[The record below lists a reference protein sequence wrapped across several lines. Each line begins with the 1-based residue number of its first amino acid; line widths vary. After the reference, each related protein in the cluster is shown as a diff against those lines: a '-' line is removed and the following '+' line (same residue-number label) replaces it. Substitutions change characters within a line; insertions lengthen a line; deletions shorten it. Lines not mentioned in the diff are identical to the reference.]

1 MLIQNDDK
9 MNRFF
14 VILFLISNYLFA
26 QLENNILFKVNDSLV
41 YVDEFN
47 RVYNKNIDLIDE
59 NNQKDFESYL
69 ELFINYKLKLAEAY
83 DLGLQNDPKYKSELN
98 KYVKQ
103 LQNTYLTDRET
114 EDKFLREAYER
125 TKYEVNVSH
134 VLIRIDEND
143 NDTIDVYNK
152 LNNLRGPFLNSSIN
166 DFKNSNL
173 ENEELIIENLG
184 YFSAFKM
191 IYKFEN
197 MAYNT
202 SVGEVSMPF
211 RSRFGFHILKVND
224 KRPSLGE
231 VTVGHIMTYKNKPN
245 AFERITNISDSL
257 NNGVSFEYLAKKYS
271 DDKNSS
277 FKGGRLNPFSSGQIN
292 SIPFEN
298 AAFEL
303 DKKNNISKPIETKYG
318 WHIIKFYSKK
328 NLQKFDEIKYELLN
342 KLKKSS
348 RFSMVSDSFYDF
360 LINRYGLNFQ
370 NNNLDYFISILDPS
384 YFKGEWVIPESI
396 DEEKILIKILDRNL
410 KFIDFATFLEDN
422 QRKTSVTP
430 YQKLISDQ
438 YKSFI
443 KYNALEVYKNNL
455 ESENSDYKYVI
466 KEYREGLLLFNLMQ
480 DKIWTVRDSDSTK
493 LKRYFD
499 DNKNKY
505 SSFEDERGKVIG
517 DFQQYQE
524 EIWIN
529 SLKSKHKLTINKRAV
544 KRLKKEYN

>member
-1 MLIQNDDK
+1 MY
-9 MNRFF
+9 RFF
-14 VILFLISNYLFA
+14 IVLSLFINFSFA

-134 VLIRIDEND
+134 ILIRIDEND

-152 LNNLRGPFLNSSIN
+152 LNNLRDPFLNSSIN
-166 DFKNSNL
+166 DFKNSHL
-173 ENEELIIENLG
+173 EDEELIIENLG

-197 MAYNT
+197 MAYKT
-202 SVGEVSMPF
+202 PVGEVSLPF

-224 KRPSLGE
+224 KRSSLGE

-245 AFERITNISDSL
+245 AYERITNILDSL
-257 NNGVSFEYLAKKYS
+257 NNGISFEYLAKKYS

-303 DKKNNISKPIETKYG
+303 GKKNNVSKPIETKYG

-328 NLQKFDEIKYELLN
+328 NVQKFDEIKYELLN

-348 RFSMVSDSFYDF
+348 RFSIVSDSFYDF
-360 LINRYGLNFQ
+360 LMNRYGLSYQ

-384 YFKGEWVIPESI
+384 YFKGEWSIPESI
-396 DEEKILIKILDRNL
+396 DEEKTLIKILDKNL

-422 QRKTSVTP
+422 QRKTSITP
-430 YQKLISDQ
+430 YQKLISDR

-455 ESENSDYKYVI
+455 ESENSDYKFVI

-493 LKRYFD
+493 LKIFFSE
-499 DNKNKY
+499 NKNKY
-505 SSFEDERGKVIG
+505 TSFEEDRGKVIG

-524 EIWIN
+524 ELWIN
-529 SLKSKHKLTINKRAV
+529 SLKSKHKLTINKRTV

>member
-1 MLIQNDDK
+1 

-14 VILFLISNYLFA
+14 IVLSLFINFSFA

-114 EDKFLREAYER
+114 ENKFLREAYER

-166 DFKNSNL
+166 DFKNSHL
-173 ENEELIIENLG
+173 EDEELIIENLG

-197 MAYNT
+197 MAYKT
-202 SVGEVSMPF
+202 PVGEVSLPF

-224 KRPSLGE
+224 KRSSLGE

-245 AFERITNISDSL
+245 AYERITNILDSL
-257 NNGVSFEYLAKKYS
+257 NNGLSFEYLAKKYS

-303 DKKNNISKPIETKYG
+303 GKKNNISKAIETKYG

-328 NLQKFDEIKYELLN
+328 NVQKFDEIKYELLN

-348 RFSMVSDSFYDF
+348 RFSIVSDSFYDF
-360 LINRYGLNFQ
+360 LMDRYGLNYQ

-384 YFKGEWVIPESI
+384 YFKGEWSIPESI
-396 DEEKILIKILDRNL
+396 DEEKTLIKILDKNL

-422 QRKTSVTP
+422 QRKTSITP
-430 YQKLISDQ
+430 YQKLISDR

-455 ESENSDYKYVI
+455 ESENSDYKFVI

-493 LKRYFD
+493 LKMFFSE
-499 DNKNKY
+499 NKNKY
-505 SSFEDERGKVIG
+505 TSFEEDRGKVIG

-524 EIWIN
+524 ELWIN
-529 SLKSKHKLTINKRAV
+529 SLKSKHKLTINKRTV

>member
-1 MLIQNDDK
+1 

-14 VILFLISNYLFA
+14 IVISLFINSSFA

-152 LNNLRGPFLNSSIN
+152 LNNLRDPFLNSSFN

-173 ENEELIIENLG
+173 EDDELIVENLG

-303 DKKNNISKPIETKYG
+303 GKKNNISKPIETKYG

-348 RFSMVSDSFYDF
+348 RFNIVSDSFYDF
-360 LINRYGLNFQ
+360 LMNRYGLNDQ

-422 QRKTSVTP
+422 QRKTSVTS

-438 YKSFI
+438 YKSFV

-524 EIWIN
+524 ELWIN

>member
-1 MLIQNDDK
+1 

-14 VILFLISNYLFA
+14 IVLSLFINFSFA

-125 TKYEVNVSH
+125 TKHEVNVSH

-166 DFKNSNL
+166 DFKNSHI
-173 ENEELIIENLG
+173 EDEELIIENLG

-197 MAYNT
+197 MAYKT
-202 SVGEVSMPF
+202 PVGEVSLPF

-224 KRPSLGE
+224 KRSSLGE

-245 AFERITNISDSL
+245 AYERITNILDSL
-257 NNGVSFEYLAKKYS
+257 NNGISFEYLAKKYS

-303 DKKNNISKPIETKYG
+303 GKKNNVSKPIETKYG

-328 NLQKFDEIKYELLN
+328 NVQKFDEIKYELLN

-348 RFSMVSDSFYDF
+348 RFSIVSDSFYDF
-360 LINRYGLNFQ
+360 LMNRYGLSYQ

-384 YFKGEWVIPESI
+384 YFKGEWSIPESI
-396 DEEKILIKILDRNL
+396 DEEKTLIKILDKNL

-422 QRKTSVTP
+422 QRKTSITP
-430 YQKLISDQ
+430 YQNLISDR

-455 ESENSDYKYVI
+455 ESENSDYKFVI

-493 LKRYFD
+493 LKMFFSE
-499 DNKNKY
+499 NKNKY
-505 SSFEDERGKVIG
+505 TSFEEDRGKVIG

-524 EIWIN
+524 ELWIN
-529 SLKSKHKLTINKRAV
+529 SLKSKHKLTINKRTV

>member
-1 MLIQNDDK
+1 

-14 VILFLISNYLFA
+14 IVLSLFINFSFA

-114 EDKFLREAYER
+114 ENKFLREAYER

-152 LNNLRGPFLNSSIN
+152 LNNLRDPFLNSSIN
-166 DFKNSNL
+166 DFKNSHL
-173 ENEELIIENLG
+173 EDEELIIENLG

-197 MAYNT
+197 MAYKT
-202 SVGEVSMPF
+202 PVGEVSLPF

-224 KRPSLGE
+224 KRSSLGE

-245 AFERITNISDSL
+245 AYERITNILDSL
-257 NNGVSFEYLAKKYS
+257 NNGISFEYLAKKYS

-303 DKKNNISKPIETKYG
+303 GKKNNVSKPIETKYG

-328 NLQKFDEIKYELLN
+328 NVQKFDEIKYELLN

-348 RFSMVSDSFYDF
+348 RFSMVTDSFYNF
-360 LINRYGLNFQ
+360 LMNRYGINYQ

-384 YFKGEWVIPESI
+384 YFKGEWSIPESI
-396 DEEKILIKILDRNL
+396 DEEKILIQILDKNL

-422 QRKTSVTP
+422 QRKTSITS
-430 YQKLISDQ
+430 YQKLISDR

-455 ESENSDYKYVI
+455 ESENSDYKFVI

-493 LKRYFD
+493 LKMFFSE
-499 DNKNKY
+499 NKNKY
-505 SSFEDERGKVIG
+505 TSFEEDKGKVIG

-524 EIWIN
+524 ELWIN
-529 SLKSKHKLTINKRAV
+529 SLKSKHKLTINKRTV
-544 KRLKKEYN
+544 KRLKKDYN

>member
-1 MLIQNDDK
+1 

-14 VILFLISNYLFA
+14 IILFLSSNFSFA

-125 TKYEVNVSH
+125 TKHEVNVSH

-143 NDTIDVYNK
+143 NDTINVYNK
-152 LNNLRGPFLNSSIN
+152 LNSLRGPFLNSSIG
-166 DFKNSNL
+166 DFKKSNQ
-173 ENEELIIENLG
+173 EDEELIIENLG

-197 MAYNT
+197 MAYKT
-202 SVGEVSMPF
+202 PVGEVSLPF
-211 RSRFGFHILKVND
+211 RSRFGFHILKVNN
-224 KRPSLGE
+224 KRSSLGE

-245 AFERITNISDSL
+245 AYERITNILDSL

-303 DKKNNISKPIETKYG
+303 GKKNNISKPIETKYG

-328 NLQKFDEIKYELLN
+328 NVQKFDEIKYELLN

-348 RFSMVSDSFYDF
+348 RFSIVSDSFYDF
-360 LINRYGLNFQ
+360 LMNRYGLSYQ
-370 NNNLDYFISILDPS
+370 NNNLDYFISILDPG
-384 YFKGEWVIPESI
+384 YFKGEWSIPESI
-396 DEEKILIKILDRNL
+396 QEEKILIKISDKHL
-410 KFIDFATFLEDN
+410 KYIDFATFLEDN
-422 QRKTSVTP
+422 QRKSSVTP

-443 KYNALEVYKNNL
+443 KYNALEIYKNNL
-455 ESENSDYKYVI
+455 ESENSDYKFVI

-493 LKRYFD
+493 LKMFFNE
-499 DNKNKY
+499 NKNKY
-505 SSFEDERGKVIG
+505 TSFEEDRGKVIG
-517 DFQQYQE
+517 DFQQFQE
-524 EIWIN
+524 ELWIN
-529 SLKSKHKLTINKRAV
+529 SLKSKHKLTLNKRTI
-544 KRLKKEYN
+544 KRLKKDYN

>member
-1 MLIQNDDK
+1 

-14 VILFLISNYLFA
+14 IILLLISNFSFA

-125 TKYEVNVSH
+125 TKHEVNVSH

-143 NDTIDVYNK
+143 NDTINVYNK
-152 LNNLRGPFLNSSIN
+152 LNALRGLFLNSSID
-166 DFKNSNL
+166 DFKNSHK
-173 ENEELIIENLG
+173 EDEELIIENLG

-197 MAYNT
+197 MAYKT
-202 SVGEVSMPF
+202 PVGEVSLPF

-224 KRPSLGE
+224 KRSSLGE

-245 AFERITNISDSL
+245 AYERISNILDSL

-303 DKKNNISKPIETKYG
+303 GKKNNISKPIETKYG

-328 NLQKFDEIKYELLN
+328 NVQKFDEIKYELLN

-348 RFSMVSDSFYDF
+348 RFSIVSDSFYDF
-360 LINRYGLNFQ
+360 LMNRYGLSYQ

-384 YFKGEWVIPESI
+384 YFKGEWSIPESI
-396 DEEKILIKILDRNL
+396 QEEKILIKIFDKNL
-410 KFIDFATFLEDN
+410 KYIDFATFLEDN
-422 QRKTSVTP
+422 QRKSSVTP

-443 KYNALEVYKNNL
+443 KYNALEIYKNNL
-455 ESENSDYKYVI
+455 ESENSDYKFVI

-480 DKIWTVRDSDSTK
+480 DKIWTLKEDDSVK
-493 LKRYFD
+493 LKTFFN
-499 DNKNKY
+499 DNKIKY
-505 SSFEDERGKVIG
+505 KSFEDERSKVIM
-517 DFQQYQE
+517 DFQKFQE
-524 EIWIN
+524 DNWLKI
-529 SLKSKHKLTINKRAV
+529 LKSKHKLTLNKRTI
-544 KRLKKEYN
+544 KRLKKDYN

>member
-1 MLIQNDDK
+1 

-14 VILFLISNYLFA
+14 IVLSLFINFSFA

-134 VLIRIDEND
+134 ILIRIDEND

-166 DFKNSNL
+166 DFKNSHL
-173 ENEELIIENLG
+173 EDEELIIENLG

-197 MAYNT
+197 MAYKT
-202 SVGEVSMPF
+202 PVGEVSLPF

-224 KRPSLGE
+224 KRSSLGE

-245 AFERITNISDSL
+245 AYERITNILDSL
-257 NNGVSFEYLAKKYS
+257 NNGISFEYLAKKYS

-303 DKKNNISKPIETKYG
+303 GKKNNVSKPIETKYG

-328 NLQKFDEIKYELLN
+328 NVQKFDEIKYELLN

-348 RFSMVSDSFYDF
+348 RFSIVSDSFYDF
-360 LINRYGLNFQ
+360 LMNRYGLSYQ

-384 YFKGEWVIPESI
+384 YFKGEWSIPESI
-396 DEEKILIKILDRNL
+396 DEEKTLIKILDKNL

-422 QRKTSVTP
+422 QRKTSITP
-430 YQKLISDQ
+430 YQKLISDR

-455 ESENSDYKYVI
+455 ESENSDYKFVI

-493 LKRYFD
+493 LKMFFSE
-499 DNKNKY
+499 NKNKY
-505 SSFEDERGKVIG
+505 TSFEEDRGKVIG

-524 EIWIN
+524 ELWIN
-529 SLKSKHKLTINKRAV
+529 SLKSKHKLTINKRTV

>member
-1 MLIQNDDK
+1 MLIQNDGK

-14 VILFLISNYLFA
+14 IILFLISNYLFA
-26 QLENNILFKVNDSLV
+26 QLENNVLFKVNDSLV

-47 RVYNKNIDLIDE
+47 RVYNKNLDLIDE

-83 DLGLQNDPKYKSELN
+83 EIGLQNDPKYKSELN
-98 KYVKQ
+98 KYIKQ

-114 EDKFLREAYER
+114 EDKFLNEAYER
-125 TKYEVNVSH
+125 TKSEVDVSH
-134 VLIRIDEND
+134 VLIRIDENE
-143 NDTIDVYNK
+143 NDTLKIYNK
-152 LNNLRGPFLNSSIN
+152 LNALRGAFSNLPVN
-166 DFKNSNL
+166 DFKNKYQNDQ
-173 ENEELIIENLG
+173 ELIIENLG

-211 RSRFGFHILKVND
+211 RTRFGFHILKVND

-245 AFERITNISDSL
+245 AFERITNILDSL

-303 DKKNNISKPIETKYG
+303 DKKNNTSKPIETKYG

-328 NLQKFDEIKYELLN
+328 NVRKFDEIKYELLN
-342 KLKKSS
+342 KLKRSS
-348 RFSMVSDSFYDF
+348 RFSIVSNSFYDF
-360 LINRYGLNFQ
+360 LINRYGISYQ
-370 NNNLDYFISILDPS
+370 NNNLDYFISILNPS
-384 YFKGEWVIPESI
+384 YFKGEWSIPELMNE
-396 DEEKILIKILDRNL
+396 DKILVKISNRVL
-410 KFIDFATFLEDN
+410 KYIDFATFLEDN
-422 QRKTSVTP
+422 QRKSTAFP

-438 YKSFI
+438 YKSFVQ
-443 KYNALEVYKNNL
+443 YNALEVYKSNL
-455 ESENSDYKYVI
+455 ESENSDYRYVI

-493 LKRYFD
+493 LKMFFD
-499 DNKNKY
+499 DNKNNY
-505 SSFEDERGKVIG
+505 SSFEDDRGKVIG
-517 DFQQYQE
+517 DFQQFQE
-524 EIWIN
+524 ELWVK
-529 SLKSKHKLTINKRAV
+529 SLKSKHKLTLNKRTI
-544 KRLKKEYN
+544 KRLKKDYN

>member
-1 MLIQNDDK
+1 

-14 VILFLISNYLFA
+14 IVLSLFINFSFA

-114 EDKFLREAYER
+114 ENKFLREAYER

-166 DFKNSNL
+166 DFKNSHI
-173 ENEELIIENLG
+173 EDEELIIENLG

-197 MAYNT
+197 MAYKT
-202 SVGEVSMPF
+202 PVGEVSLPF

-224 KRPSLGE
+224 KRSSLGE

-245 AFERITNISDSL
+245 AYERITNILDSL
-257 NNGVSFEYLAKKYS
+257 NNGISFEYLAKKYS

-303 DKKNNISKPIETKYG
+303 GKKNNISKPIETKYG

-328 NLQKFDEIKYELLN
+328 NVQKFDEIKYELLN

-348 RFSMVSDSFYDF
+348 RFSIVSDSFYDF
-360 LINRYGLNFQ
+360 LMNRYGLNYQ

-384 YFKGEWVIPESI
+384 YFKGEWSAPESI
-396 DEEKILIKILDRNL
+396 DEEKILIKILDKNL

-422 QRKTSVTP
+422 QRKTSITP
-430 YQKLISDQ
+430 YQKLISDR

-455 ESENSDYKYVI
+455 ESENSDYKFVI

-493 LKRYFD
+493 LKMFFSE
-499 DNKNKY
+499 NKNKY
-505 SSFEDERGKVIG
+505 TSFEEDRGKVIG

-524 EIWIN
+524 ELWIN
-529 SLKSKHKLTINKRAV
+529 SLKSKHKLTINKRTV

>member
-1 MLIQNDDK
+1 MLIQHDGN

-14 VILFLISNYLFA
+14 IILFLICNYLNA
-26 QLENNILFKVNDSLV
+26 QLENNVLFEVNDSLV

-98 KYVKQ
+98 KYTKQ
-103 LQNTYLTDRET
+103 LQDTYLTNRET
-114 EDKFLREAYER
+114 ENKFLNEAYER
-125 TKYEVNVSH
+125 TKSEVNVSH
-134 VLIRIDEND
+134 VLIRIDENE
-143 NDTIDVYNK
+143 NDTLKIYNK
-152 LNNLRGPFLNSSIN
+152 LNAIRGAFSNLPVN
-166 DFKNSNL
+166 DFKKKYQNDQ
-173 ENEELIIENLG
+173 ELIIENLG

-202 SVGEVSMPF
+202 SVGEVSIPF
-211 RSRFGFHILKVND
+211 RTRFGFHILKVND

-245 AFERITNISDSL
+245 AFERITNIIDSL

-328 NLQKFDEIKYELLN
+328 NVKKFDEIKYELLN
-342 KLKKSS
+342 KLKRSS
-348 RFSMVSDSFYDF
+348 RFSIISDSFYDF
-360 LINRYGLNFQ
+360 LINRYAVNYQ
-370 NNNLDYFISILDPS
+370 NNNLNYFISILNPS
-384 YFKGEWVIPESI
+384 YFKGKWSIPELI
-396 DEEKILIKILDRNL
+396 NEEETLIKISDRDL
-410 KFIDFATFLEDN
+410 KYIDFATFLEDN
-422 QRKTSVTP
+422 QRKSTAVP
-430 YQKLISDQ
+430 YQKLISEQ

-443 KYNALEVYKNNL
+443 QYNVLEVYKSNL
-455 ESENSDYKYVI
+455 ESENPDYRYVI

-493 LKRYFD
+493 LKIFFD

-505 SSFEDERGKVIG
+505 SSFEEDRGKVIG
-517 DFQQYQE
+517 DFQQFQE
-524 EIWIN
+524 ELWVK
-529 SLKSKHKLTINKRAV
+529 SLKSKHKLTLNKRTI
-544 KRLKKEYN
+544 KRLRKKYN

>member
-1 MLIQNDDK
+1 

-14 VILFLISNYLFA
+14 IILFLISNFSFA
-26 QLENNILFKVNDSLV
+26 QFENNILFKVNDSLV

-125 TKYEVNVSH
+125 TKHEVNVSH

-143 NDTIDVYNK
+143 NDTINVYNK
-152 LNNLRGPFLNSSIN
+152 LNSLRGPFLNSSIG
-166 DFKNSNL
+166 DFKKSNQ
-173 ENEELIIENLG
+173 EDEELIIENLG

-197 MAYNT
+197 MAYKT
-202 SVGEVSMPF
+202 SVGEVSLPF
-211 RSRFGFHILKVND
+211 RSRFGFHILKVNN
-224 KRPSLGE
+224 KRSSLGE

-245 AFERITNISDSL
+245 AYERITNILDSL

-303 DKKNNISKPIETKYG
+303 GKKNNISKPIETKYG

-328 NLQKFDEIKYELLN
+328 NVQKFDEIKYELLN

-348 RFSMVSDSFYDF
+348 RFSIVSDSFYDF
-360 LINRYGLNFQ
+360 LMKRYGLSYQ
-370 NNNLDYFISILDPS
+370 NNNLDYFISILDPA
-384 YFKGEWVIPESI
+384 YFKGEWSIPESI
-396 DEEKILIKILDRNL
+396 QEEKILIKISDKHL
-410 KFIDFATFLEDN
+410 KYIDFATFLEDN
-422 QRKTSVTP
+422 QRKSSVTP

-443 KYNALEVYKNNL
+443 KYNALEIYKNNL
-455 ESENSDYKYVI
+455 ESENSDYKFVI

-493 LKRYFD
+493 LKMFFNE
-499 DNKNKY
+499 NKNKY
-505 SSFEDERGKVIG
+505 TSFEEDRGKVIG
-517 DFQQYQE
+517 DFQQFQE
-524 EIWIN
+524 ELWIN
-529 SLKSKHKLTINKRAV
+529 SLKSKHKLTLNKRTI
-544 KRLKKEYN
+544 KRLKKDYN

>member
-1 MLIQNDDK
+1 

-14 VILFLISNYLFA
+14 IILFLISNYLFA
-26 QLENNILFKVNDSLV
+26 QLENNVLFKVNDSLV

-47 RVYNKNIDLIDE
+47 RVYNKNLDLIDE

-83 DLGLQNDPKYKSELN
+83 EIGLQNDPKYKSELN
-98 KYVKQ
+98 KYIKQ

-114 EDKFLREAYER
+114 EDKFLNEAYER
-125 TKYEVNVSH
+125 TKSEVNVSH
-134 VLIRIDEND
+134 VLIRIDENE
-143 NDTIDVYNK
+143 NDTLKIYNK
-152 LNNLRGPFLNSSIN
+152 LNALRDAFSNLSVN
-166 DFKNSNL
+166 DFKNKYQNDQ
-173 ENEELIIENLG
+173 ELIIENLG
-184 YFSAFKM
+184 YFTAFKM
-191 IYKFEN
+191 IYNFEN

-211 RSRFGFHILKVND
+211 RTRFGFHILKVND

-231 VTVGHIMTYKNKPN
+231 ITVGHIMTYKNKPN
-245 AFERITNISDSL
+245 AFERITNILDSL
-257 NNGVSFEYLAKKYS
+257 KNGVSFEYLAKKYS

-328 NLQKFDEIKYELLN
+328 NVKKFDEIKYELLN
-342 KLKKSS
+342 KLKRSS
-348 RFSMVSDSFYDF
+348 RFSIVSDSFYDF
-360 LINRYGLNFQ
+360 LINRYGISYQ
-370 NNNLDYFISILDPS
+370 NNNLDYFISILNPS
-384 YFKGEWVIPESI
+384 YFTGEWSIPELI
-396 DEEKILIKILDRNL
+396 NEDEILIKISDRNL
-410 KFIDFATFLEDN
+410 KYIDFATFLEDN
-422 QRKTSVTP
+422 QRKSNAVP

-438 YKSFI
+438 YKSFVQ
-443 KYNALEVYKNNL
+443 YNALEVYKSNL
-455 ESENSDYKYVI
+455 ESENSDYRYVI

-493 LKRYFD
+493 LKMFFD

-505 SSFEDERGKVIG
+505 SSFEEDRGKVIG
-517 DFQQYQE
+517 DFQQFQE
-524 EIWIN
+524 ELWVK
-529 SLKSKHKLTINKRAV
+529 SLKSKHKLTLNKRTI

>member
-1 MLIQNDDK
+1 

-14 VILFLISNYLFA
+14 IVLSLFINSSFA

-114 EDKFLREAYER
+114 EDKFLKEAYER

-152 LNNLRGPFLNSSIN
+152 LNNLRDPFLNSSFN

-173 ENEELIIENLG
+173 EDEELIIENLG

-202 SVGEVSMPF
+202 PVGEVSMPF
-211 RSRFGFHILKVND
+211 RTRFGFHILKVND

-303 DKKNNISKPIETKYG
+303 GKKNNISKPIETKYG

-348 RFSMVSDSFYDF
+348 RFSIVSDSFYDF
-360 LINRYGLNFQ
+360 LMNRYGLNDQ

-422 QRKTSVTP
+422 QRKTSVTS

-438 YKSFI
+438 YKSFV

-493 LKRYFD
+493 LKTYFD
-499 DNKNKY
+499 NNKNKY
-505 SSFEDERGKVIG
+505 SSFEGERGKVIG

-524 EIWIN
+524 ELWIN

>member
-1 MLIQNDDK
+1 

-14 VILFLISNYLFA
+14 IVLSLFINFSFA

-166 DFKNSNL
+166 DFKNSHI
-173 ENEELIIENLG
+173 EDEELIIENLG

-197 MAYNT
+197 MAYKT
-202 SVGEVSMPF
+202 PVGEVSLPF

-224 KRPSLGE
+224 KRSSLGE

-245 AFERITNISDSL
+245 AYERITNILDSL
-257 NNGVSFEYLAKKYS
+257 NNGISFEYLAKKYS

-303 DKKNNISKPIETKYG
+303 GKKNNVSKPIETKYG

-328 NLQKFDEIKYELLN
+328 NVQKFDEIKYELLN

-348 RFSMVSDSFYDF
+348 RFSIVSDSFYDF
-360 LINRYGLNFQ
+360 LMNRYGLNYQ

-384 YFKGEWVIPESI
+384 YFKGEWSIPESI
-396 DEEKILIKILDRNL
+396 DEEKILIKILDKNL

-422 QRKTSVTP
+422 QRKTSITP
-430 YQKLISDQ
+430 YQKLISDR

-455 ESENSDYKYVI
+455 ESENSDYKFVI

-493 LKRYFD
+493 LKMFFSE
-499 DNKNKY
+499 NKNKY
-505 SSFEDERGKVIG
+505 TSFEEDRGKVIG

-524 EIWIN
+524 ELWIN
-529 SLKSKHKLTINKRAV
+529 SLKSKHKLTINKRTV

>member
-1 MLIQNDDK
+1 

-14 VILFLISNYLFA
+14 IVLSLFINFSFA

-134 VLIRIDEND
+134 VLIRIDENE

-152 LNNLRGPFLNSSIN
+152 LNTLRGPFLNSSIN
-166 DFKNSNL
+166 DFKNSHI
-173 ENEELIIENLG
+173 EDEELIIENLG

-197 MAYNT
+197 MAYKT
-202 SVGEVSMPF
+202 PVGEVSLPF

-224 KRPSLGE
+224 KRSSLGE

-245 AFERITNISDSL
+245 AYERITNILDSL
-257 NNGVSFEYLAKKYS
+257 NNGISFEYLAKKYS

-303 DKKNNISKPIETKYG
+303 GKKNNVSKPIETKYG

-328 NLQKFDEIKYELLN
+328 NVQKFDEIKYELLN

-348 RFSMVSDSFYDF
+348 RFSIISDSFYDF
-360 LINRYGLNFQ
+360 LMNRYGLNYQ

-384 YFKGEWVIPESI
+384 YFKGEWSIPESI
-396 DEEKILIKILDRNL
+396 DEEKTLIKILDKNL

-422 QRKTSVTP
+422 QRKTSITP
-430 YQKLISDQ
+430 YQKLISDR

-455 ESENSDYKYVI
+455 ESENSDYKFVI

-493 LKRYFD
+493 LKMFFSE
-499 DNKNKY
+499 NKNKY
-505 SSFEDERGKVIG
+505 TSFEEDRGKVIG

-524 EIWIN
+524 ELWIN
-529 SLKSKHKLTINKRAV
+529 SLKSKHKLTINKRTV

>member
-1 MLIQNDDK
+1 

-14 VILFLISNYLFA
+14 LTFFLLSNFLFA

-83 DLGLQNDPKYKSELN
+83 DLGLQNDHKYKSELN

-103 LQNTYLTDRET
+103 LQNTYLTDKET
-114 EDKFLREAYER
+114 ENKFLKEAYER
-125 TKYEVNVSH
+125 TKSEVNVSH
-134 VLIRIDEND
+134 ILIRIDEND
-143 NDTIDVYNK
+143 NDTIKIYNK
-152 LNNLRGPFLNSSIN
+152 LNSLRGAFLNSSIN
-166 DFKNSNL
+166 DFKNKHQ
-173 ENEELIIENLG
+173 EDQELIIENLG

-197 MAYNT
+197 MAYRT
-202 SVGEVSMPF
+202 AVRDVSMPF
-211 RSRFGFHILKVND
+211 RTRFGFHILKVND

-245 AFERITNISDSL
+245 AFKRITNILDSL

-303 DKKNNISKPIETKYG
+303 DKKNNISNPIETKYG

-328 NLQKFDEIKYELLN
+328 NVKKFNEIKYKLLN

-348 RFSMVSDSFYDF
+348 RFSIVSNSFYDF
-360 LINRYGLNFQ
+360 LMNKYGLNYQ

-384 YFKGEWVIPESI
+384 YFKGEWSIPKSI
-396 DEEKILIKILDRNL
+396 EEEKILIKILDKNL
-410 KFIDFATFLEDN
+410 KYIDFATFIEDN
-422 QRKTSVTP
+422 QRKSNAVP

-438 YKSFI
+438 YKSFV
-443 KYNALEVYKNNL
+443 KYNLLEVYKNNL
-455 ESENSDYKYVI
+455 ESENSDYKFVI

-480 DKIWTVRDSDSTK
+480 EKIWTIRDSDSTK
-493 LKRYFD
+493 LKMFFD

-505 SSFEDERGKVIG
+505 TSFEKDRGKVIG
-517 DFQQYQE
+517 DFQQFQE
-524 EIWIN
+524 ELFIK
-529 SLKSKHKLTINKRAV
+529 SLKSKHKLTLNKRTI
-544 KRLKKEYN
+544 KRLKKKYN

>member
-1 MLIQNDDK
+1 MLIQNDGK

-14 VILFLISNYLFA
+14 IILFLISNYLFA
-26 QLENNILFKVNDSLV
+26 QLENNVLFKVNDSLV

-47 RVYNKNIDLIDE
+47 RVYNKNLDLIDE

-83 DLGLQNDPKYKSELN
+83 EIGLQNDPKYKSELN
-98 KYVKQ
+98 KYIKQ

-114 EDKFLREAYER
+114 EDKFLNEAYER
-125 TKYEVNVSH
+125 TKSEVNVSH
-134 VLIRIDEND
+134 VLIRIDENE
-143 NDTIDVYNK
+143 NDTLKIYNK
-152 LNNLRGPFLNSSIN
+152 LNALRGAFSNLPVN
-166 DFKNSNL
+166 DFKNKYQNDQ
-173 ENEELIIENLG
+173 ELIIENLG

-211 RSRFGFHILKVND
+211 RTRFGFHILKVND

-245 AFERITNISDSL
+245 AFERITNILDSL

-328 NLQKFDEIKYELLN
+328 NVKKFDEIKYELLN
-342 KLKKSS
+342 KLKRSS
-348 RFSMVSDSFYDF
+348 RFSIVSDSFYDF
-360 LINRYGLNFQ
+360 LINRYGISYQ
-370 NNNLDYFISILDPS
+370 NNNLDYFISILNPS
-384 YFKGEWVIPESI
+384 YFKGEWSIPELRNE
-396 DEEKILIKILDRNL
+396 DEILIKISDRDL
-410 KFIDFATFLEDN
+410 KYIDFATFLEDN
-422 QRKTSVTP
+422 QRKSTAIP

-438 YKSFI
+438 YKSFVQ
-443 KYNALEVYKNNL
+443 YNALEVYKSNL
-455 ESENSDYKYVI
+455 ESENSDYRYVI

-493 LKRYFD
+493 LKVFFD

-505 SSFEDERGKVIG
+505 SSFEDDRGKVIG
-517 DFQQYQE
+517 DFQQFQE
-524 EIWIN
+524 ELWVK
-529 SLKSKHKLTINKRAV
+529 SLKSKHKLTLNKRTI

>member
-1 MLIQNDDK
+1 MCIRDS
-9 MNRFF
+9 
-14 VILFLISNYLFA
+14 LFLISNFSFA

-125 TKYEVNVSH
+125 TKHEVNVSH

-143 NDTIDVYNK
+143 NDTINVYNK
-152 LNNLRGPFLNSSIN
+152 LNSLRGPFLNSSIG
-166 DFKNSNL
+166 DFKKSNQ
-173 ENEELIIENLG
+173 EDEELIIENLG

-197 MAYNT
+197 MAYKT
-202 SVGEVSMPF
+202 PVGEVSLPF
-211 RSRFGFHILKVND
+211 RSRFGFHILKVNN
-224 KRPSLGE
+224 KRSSLGE

-245 AFERITNISDSL
+245 AYERITNILDSL

-303 DKKNNISKPIETKYG
+303 GKKNNISKPIETKYG

-328 NLQKFDEIKYELLN
+328 NVQKFDEIKYELLN

-348 RFSMVSDSFYDF
+348 RFSIVSDSFYDF
-360 LINRYGLNFQ
+360 LMNRYGLSYQ
-370 NNNLDYFISILDPS
+370 NNNLDYFISILDPG
-384 YFKGEWVIPESI
+384 YFKGEWSVPESI
-396 DEEKILIKILDRNL
+396 QEEKILIKISDKHL
-410 KFIDFATFLEDN
+410 KYIDFATFLEDN
-422 QRKTSVTP
+422 QRKSSVTP

-443 KYNALEVYKNNL
+443 KYNALEIYKNNL
-455 ESENSDYKYVI
+455 ESENSDYKFVI

-493 LKRYFD
+493 LKMFFNE
-499 DNKNKY
+499 NKNKY
-505 SSFEDERGKVIG
+505 TSFEEDRGKVIG
-517 DFQQYQE
+517 DFQQFQE
-524 EIWIN
+524 ELWIN
-529 SLKSKHKLTINKRAV
+529 SLKSKHKLTLNKRTI
-544 KRLKKEYN
+544 KRLKKYYN

>member
-1 MLIQNDDK
+1 

-14 VILFLISNYLFA
+14 IVLSLFINSSFA

-83 DLGLQNDPKYKSELN
+83 DLGLQNDPKYKGELN

-103 LQNTYLTDRET
+103 LQNTYLTERET
-114 EDKFLREAYER
+114 EDKFLKEAYER

-152 LNNLRGPFLNSSIN
+152 LNNLRDPFLNSSFN

-173 ENEELIIENLG
+173 EDEELIIENLG

-303 DKKNNISKPIETKYG
+303 GKKNNISKPIETKYG

-348 RFSMVSDSFYDF
+348 RFSIVSDSFYDF
-360 LINRYGLNFQ
+360 LMNRYGLNDQ

-493 LKRYFD
+493 LKTYFD
-499 DNKNKY
+499 NNKNKY
-505 SSFEDERGKVIG
+505 SSFEGERGKVIG

-524 EIWIN
+524 ELWIN